1 MVDLQCPKCG
11 SSDTKR
17 MKSEIFD
24 KGVKE
29 IWFTIVIFTVLG
41 VSINPVILF
50 FAVAVIIL
58 MIIVNIIQKHRH
70 RNDWIMQCARCGH
83 QFSVTN
89 PDKIESI
96 KAKKAKQTEKRNQKA
111 KIYAERNKAI
121 IEKLNKNSQLAEDE
135 TLLHT
140 VDYFCPHRSAY
151 TASSQLKL
159 TDRSLICYNEKNSL
173 RIHKSSIISIKKKN
187 YCLIIPT
194 GIQICVSE
202 GGRKRKYDFVVLAD
216 KRKEILRMLDSWQ
229 QT

>member
-11 SSDTKR
+11 SNDTKR

-24 KGVKE
+24 KDVKE
-29 IWFTIVIFTVLG
+29 LWFTIVIFTVLG

-70 RNDWIMQCARCGH
+70 RNDWIMQCTRCGH

-89 PDKIESI
+89 PDKIETI
-96 KAKKAKQTEKRNQKA
+96 NAKSEKKREKQNQKA
-111 KIYAERNKAI
+111 KIYAEKNRVI
-121 IEKLNKNSQLAEDE
+121 IESLNRNSQLTEGE

-140 VDYFCPHRSAY
+140 VDYFCPYKSAY
-151 TASSQLKL
+151 TANSQLKV
-159 TDRSLICYNEKNSL
+159 TDKSLVCYNEKNSL
-173 RIHKSSIISIKKKN
+173 RIPKSGIISIKKKN

-194 GIQICVSE
+194 GIQICVND
-202 GGRKRKYDFVVLAD
+202 GGRKRNHDFVVLAD
-216 KRKEILRMLDSWQ
+216 KRKEILRMLENWRQ
-229 QT
+229 A